1 MKQCVCK
8 ICGHDETKCSFDENY
23 RRAIELANFK
33 GYISAALMQRDLKM
47 SYEKTLEVLE
57 KMETE
62 GLISP
67 ADGAKPREIHKVKI
81 KEWIENYYG

>member
-33 GYISAALMQRDLKM
+33 SHISTALLQRELKM
-47 SYEKTLEVLE
+47 SYEKTLDVIE
-57 KMETE
+57 KMESE

-67 ADGAKPREIHKVKI
+67 ADGAKPREIHKAKI

>member
-47 SYEKTLEVLE
+47 SYEKSLEVLE

-67 ADGAKPREIHKVKI
+67 ADGAKPREIHNVEI

>member
-1 MKQCVCK
+1 
-8 ICGHDETKCSFDENY
+8 
-23 RRAIELANFK
+23 
-33 GYISAALMQRDLKM
+33 MQRDLKM

-67 ADGAKPREIHKVKI
+67 ADGAKPREIHNVEI

>member
-8 ICGHDETKCSFDENY
+8 ICGHDETKCSFDENN

-33 GYISAALMQRDLKM
+33 GYISTALMQRDLKM
-47 SYEKTLEVLE
+47 SFEKTLEVLE
-57 KMETE
+57 NMETE

-67 ADGAKPREIHKVKI
+67 ADGAKPREIHKAKI
-81 KEWIENYYG
+81 KEWIENYNG